1 VAERDVNDRTFDA
14 YLDAVGQRLAGP
26 GPVRAS
32 ILDELRDGLHQ
43 AAVAHRGTTDPA
55 AAAIAE
61 FGTPAQ
67 VAGAFA
73 GELAGA
79 QARRTARGYLLTGP
93 PVGVL
98 WVLALTADGDPLD
111 VIGPWRLVP
120 PVPVVAAA
128 VLAAVLV
135 LAGTGRASRWVR
147 VPARRIADAGI
158 AMVVATIGGDLLML
172 TVATHW
178 LPEPLS
184 LIAALAV
191 ISSAVRLVLGL
202 PQIIRNQ
209 RSRRALVISQ
219 P

>member
-1 VAERDVNDRTFDA
+1 MAERDVNDHTFDT
-14 YLDAVGQRLAGP
+14 YLDAVDRRLTGP
-26 GPVRAS
+26 RPVRAS

-43 AAVAHRGTTDPA
+43 AAAARRDTADPA

-67 VAGAFA
+67 VAAAFA
-73 GELAGA
+73 DELAGA
-79 QARRTARGYLLTGP
+79 QARRTARGYVLTGP
-93 PVGVL
+93 PIGVL
-98 WVLALTADGDPLD
+98 WVLALSAGGDPLD

-120 PVPVVAAA
+120 PVPVLATA

-147 VPARRIADAGI
+147 LPARRVADAGI
-158 AMVVATIGGDLLML
+158 VVVVATLIGDLLML
-172 TVATHW
+172 TVATRW

-184 LIAALAV
+184 LLAALAV
-191 ISSAVRLVLGL
+191 TASAIRLGLGL
-202 PQIIRNQ
+202 PQIVRNQ